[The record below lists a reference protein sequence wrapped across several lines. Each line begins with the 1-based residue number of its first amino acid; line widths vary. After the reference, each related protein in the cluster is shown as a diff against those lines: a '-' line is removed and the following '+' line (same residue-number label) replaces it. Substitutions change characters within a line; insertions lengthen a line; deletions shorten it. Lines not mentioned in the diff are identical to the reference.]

1 MKRTFAFLI
10 LACFLLPSCNSDTPT
25 ATAGPITVQ
34 YTAAAAPWL
43 AGLYDCAGANMVT
56 AEQRAADFLDP
67 QSVNVAIR
75 IGQPANLT
83 SPAYQISS
91 EDILVI
97 LNPQNP
103 INALTSEQV
112 RGLFTGQVLNWQE
125 VNGSNAPV
133 QVWVFSSG
141 EDVWQIFEQTALG
154 GSPATSTARLA
165 AGPDEMAQAIARDV
179 NAVGILTRHWKAG
192 NVSAVYTVAT
202 VPVLALTPVEPQ
214 GAVQELLACL
224 QK

>member
-10 LACFLLPSCNSDTPT
+10 LVCLLLPSCNSATPT
-25 ATAGPITVQ
+25 VSAGPLTVQ

-43 AGLYDCAGANMVT
+43 ADLYDCAGANVVT

-67 QSVNVAIR
+67 QSVNLAIR

-83 SPAYQISS
+83 SAAYQIGS
-91 EDILVI
+91 EELLVI

-103 INALTSEQV
+103 INSLTAEQV
-112 RGLFTGQVLNWQE
+112 RGLFTGQVLNWRE
-125 VNGSNAPV
+125 IKGSNAPV

-141 EDVWQIFEQTALG
+141 EDVQQIFDQIALG
-154 GSPATSTARLA
+154 GSPTTSTARLA
-165 AGPDEMAQAIARDV
+165 AGPDEMAQAIASDV

-192 NVSAVYTVAT
+192 NISTVYTVAS
-202 VPVLALTPVEPQ
+202 VPVLALTPAEPQ